1 MIRDKAFWLAASL
14 LLASTLPGL
23 AAPTQYF
30 TSPERVKQTG
40 SYFYPPLGPSQV
52 QNGAAPPLPTFD
64 SSRVTQF
71 SGSSKSAPSVVSM
84 PAVTG
89 PAIVDGNEQNFQS
102 YISQRQQPIL
112 VEFYATWCGHCKKMD
127 SVLQTFSQKYPGSAR
142 VVRVDID
149 KNPGLV
155 SKYAVGPV
163 PAFFVFS
170 QGSVID
176 RVVGETDVSRL
187 SSGMNKGPM

>member
-14 LLASTLPGL
+14 LVASTLPGL

-30 TSPERVKQTG
+30 TTPERVKQSG

-52 QNGAAPPLPTFD
+52 QNGAAPALPSFD
-64 SSRVTQF
+64 SSKIMQY
-71 SGSSKSAPSVVSM
+71 SGSSTSGSA
-84 PAVTG
+84 AVPVRSISG
-89 PAIVDGNEQNFQS
+89 PAIVDGNEQNFEN
-102 YISQRQQPIL
+102 YVSQAQRPVL

-149 KNPGLV
+149 KNPALV
-155 SKYAVGPV
+155 SKYSVGPV
-163 PAFFVFS
+163 PAFFVFNK
-170 QGSVID
+170 GTVVD
-176 RVVGETDVSRL
+176 KVVGETDVSRL